1 MIDINKLEYE
11 NKNID
16 IDNYLF
22 FRDYVKNSMNYPEWL
37 GDFTKNDLEYLLN
50 DGAIIW
56 VYYLDKDPVCSMM
69 LIPSTEKDLSKF
81 EINLDYKEVVDYGPM
96 FVNPKYVGN
105 GLQYQMLKVLDEYC
119 INNGYKYAISTVHPD
134 NVYSINNLVK
144 DEFKLIGQKEFSRGI
159 RNIYLKQ
166 LFNANKILTFIV
178 NENDQFL
185 LLKGSNLDPEF
196 HESFWYVVT
205 GSVEDEDVTLEDT
218 VKREVSEETGLSLN
232 KIQKLN
238 WIYSYNSLGKH
249 CIEEMYIS
257 YTSDKNISLNEES
270 IGYKWCSLE
279 EMIELIKWYSS
290 KDELRN
296 ILKNALENKFKDKTK
311 FINVEK

>member
-16 IDNYLF
+16 IDNYLL
-22 FRDYVKNSMNYPEWL
+22 FRDYVKNSMDYPEWL
-37 GDFTKNDLEYLLN
+37 GDFTKNDLEYLLSN
-50 DGAIIW
+50 GSTIW
-56 VYYLDKDPVCSMM
+56 IYYLDKDPVCSMM

-119 INNGYKYAISTVHPD
+119 INSGYKYAISTVHPD

-166 LFNANKILTFIV
+166 LFKVNKILTFIV
-178 NENDQFL
+178 NENNQFL

-205 GSVEDEDVTLEDT
+205 GSVEDEDITLEDT
-218 VKREVSEETGLSLN
+218 VKREVVEETGLSLN

-238 WIYSYNSLGKH
+238 WIYLYDSLGEH

-257 YTSDKNISLNEES
+257 YTSDKNITMNEES
-270 IGYKWCSLE
+270 IDYKWCSLE

-290 KDELRN
+290 KEELRN
-296 ILKNALENKFKDKTK
+296 VLKNALDNKFIDKTK
-311 FINVEK
+311 FVKVEK

>member
-16 IDNYLF
+16 IDNYFL
-22 FRDYVKNSMNYPEWL
+22 FRDYVKNSMDYPEWL
-37 GDFTKNDLEYLLN
+37 GDFTKNDLEYLLSN
-50 DGAIIW
+50 GSTIW
-56 VYYLDKDPVCSMM
+56 IYYLDKDPVCSMM

-105 GLQYQMLKVLDEYC
+105 GLQYQILKVLDEYC
-119 INNGYKYAISTVHPD
+119 INSGYKYAISTVHPD

-166 LFNANKILTFIV
+166 LFKVNKILTFIV
-178 NENDQFL
+178 NENNQFL

-205 GSVEDEDVTLEDT
+205 GSVEDEDITLEDT
-218 VKREVSEETGLSLN
+218 VKREVVEETGLSLN

-238 WIYSYNSLGKH
+238 WIYLYDSLGEH

-257 YTSDKNISLNEES
+257 YTSDKNITMNEES
-270 IGYKWCSLE
+270 IDYKWCSLE

-290 KDELRN
+290 KEELRN
-296 ILKNALENKFKDKTK
+296 VLKNALDNKFIDKTK
-311 FINVEK
+311 FVKVEK